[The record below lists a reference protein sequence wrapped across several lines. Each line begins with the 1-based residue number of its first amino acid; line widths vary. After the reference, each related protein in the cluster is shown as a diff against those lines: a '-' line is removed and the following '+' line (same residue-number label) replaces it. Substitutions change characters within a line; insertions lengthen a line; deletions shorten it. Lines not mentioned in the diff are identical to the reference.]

1 MMSAG
6 HRRASHPVAVGLL
19 LLAVLALQPRN
30 VGAHEIGTTRVA
42 LVLSPTGTYDLEI
55 VTDAAVLLERL
66 DAAAGDRTAAIQTDA
81 TSLRDRLQLL
91 EEIFRRQVRVTFDDR
106 VVMPTIA
113 LSVTP
118 GSGVASPVATIRLR
132 GAVPDGANHVIW
144 QYGWT
149 SSRYAFSITRGDNP
163 TPVTEWL
170 DGDQSSTPA
179 SIRDA
184 ATDRSRVRI
193 LAQYVALGFT
203 HILPKGIDHVLF
215 VLGVFLLSRKARP
228 VLLQISAFT
237 IAHSITLGLS
247 IYGVVTLPSAVVE
260 PAIALSIAYI
270 AIENIFTKDLKP
282 WRYALVFVFGLL
294 HGLGFAGAL
303 SEIGLPRE
311 DFLLALLGFNA
322 GVELGQL
329 TVIALAFAAVGYW
342 FRERIWY
349 RQRVVL
355 PASLLIAFLGLYWT
369 VQRLGLA

>member
-1 MMSAG
+1 MTVSHAQSS
-6 HRRASHPVAVGLL
+6 RATAC
-19 LLAVLALQPRN
+19 AVLLFAAVALQPCP
-30 VGAHEIGTTRVA
+30 VAAHEIGTTRVA
-42 LVLSPTGTYDLEI
+42 LVLDPTGTYDLEI

-66 DAAAGDRTAAIQTDA
+66 EAAGGSPVDVPSDA
-81 TSLRDRLQLL
+81 GSLRDRLKLH
-91 EEIFRRQVRVTFDDR
+91 EDVFRRKVRLTFDHLTDR
-106 VVMPTIA
+106 PVVVW
-113 LSVTP
+113 SVTP
-118 GSGVASPVATIRLR
+118 GSGVGSPVVTIHLR
-132 GAVPDGANHVIW
+132 GTVPDGSKDVTWHYA
-144 QYGWT
+144 WT
-149 SSRYAFSITRGDNP
+149 SSRYSFSIRRGDDASGF
-163 TPVTEWL
+163 TEWL

-349 RQRVVL
+349 RQRIVL
-355 PASLLIAFLGLYWT
+355 PASLVIAFLGLYWT